1 MSRQGWWLDVGR
13 PCRSWPCMLYPEDI
27 GSPGGGVSKD
37 GVELYDDH
45 PQLPGKGK
53 IGKIEGSARSPG
65 RSPLSE
71 PQHKMVGWHCQLKGH
86 EFEQW

>member
-1 MSRQGWWLDVGR
+1 
-13 PCRSWPCMLYPEDI
+13 MLYPEDI

-53 IGKIEGSARSPG
+53 IGKIEGSVCAQAR
-65 RSPLSE
+65 
-71 PQHKMVGWHCQLKGH
+71 
-86 EFEQW
+86 